1 MNIEEFKYDKVL
13 TEEMSIEL
21 AQSDGELKIKGNQSY
36 DKLVGYM
43 MLVHDSDGNLFA
55 KQVKVSLSDVA
66 TGDAILPLQPYD
78 SIRPSMM
85 EKPADRVIKTNV
97 RANGTDFKF
106 RVESKA
112 HTSALRFTVVAFVT
126 NKK

>member
-1 MNIEEFKYDKVL
+1 MENQQFKYDKVE
-13 TEEMSIEL
+13 TAEASIAVGQQDQE
-21 AQSDGELKIKGNQSY
+21 IRIRGNQSY

-43 MLVHDSDGNLFA
+43 ILVHNSTGDLYA
-55 KQVKVSLSDVA
+55 KQVKVSVSDVA

-85 EKPADRVIKTNV
+85 EKPADRVIITNA
-97 RANGTDFKF
+97 RASGTDFKF
-106 RVESKA
+106 RVESAA
-112 HTSALRFTVVAFVT
+112 HTAALRMTVVAFIT

>member
-1 MNIEEFKYDKVL
+1 MMDTQFKYDKVE
-13 TEEMSIEL
+13 TVDAEIAL
-21 AQSDGELKIKGNQSY
+21 AQGEQEIRIRGNQAY
-36 DKLVGYM
+36 DRLVGYM
-43 MLVHDSDGNLFA
+43 ILVHDADGNLYA
-55 KQVKVSLSDVA
+55 KRVKVSVSDVA

-97 RANGTDFKF
+97 RASGTDFKF
-106 RVESKA
+106 RVESAA
-112 HTSALRFTVVAFVT
+112 HTGALRMTVVAYIT